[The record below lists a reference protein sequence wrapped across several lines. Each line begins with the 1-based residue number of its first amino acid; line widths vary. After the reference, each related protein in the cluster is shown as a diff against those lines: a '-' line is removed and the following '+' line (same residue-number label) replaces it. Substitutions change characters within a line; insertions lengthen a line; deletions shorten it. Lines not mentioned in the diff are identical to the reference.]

1 MRLKLIHVF
10 LSCLLSVSI
19 VQVNAQATK
28 ENSDP
33 DVEFK
38 LAKELYMKEQFSLAY
53 PLFKELHN
61 GSNFKWS
68 NYPTSAQLE
77 AKYYA
82 IACGL
87 QLNEVTAE
95 PLAKSFIGVEHNTPR
110 VQMMSF
116 QLAEYYYR
124 KKDF

>member
-1 MRLKLIHVF
+1 MRLKPTHVF

-28 ENSDP
+28 ENNDP
-33 DVEFK
+33 DAVFK
-38 LAKELYMKEQFSLAY
+38 EAKELYMKDQFSLAY

-61 GSNFKWS
+61 GGNFKWS
-68 NYPTSAQLE
+68 NYALSEQLE

-87 QLNEVTAE
+87 KLN
-95 PLAKSFIGVEHNTPR
+95 
-110 VQMMSF
+110 
-116 QLAEYYYR
+116 
-124 KKDF
+124 D